1 MYIITPKVNII
12 STTILEILD
21 LAPKEFSSLAWGRH
35 RPWVKRLFRHLNF
48 SKTLKAPIFH
58 SWYSTHFMVWW
69 LKGSRLAC
77 LSPSFLSYIA
87 VLLYTTF
94 KFNFLFLKVIFQE
107 RKTTQC
113 SLFEWTKESKFIF
126 AKFRIL
132 MSNKCTYILT
142 LGWCM

>member
-1 MYIITPKVNII
+1 MVYWLNLTQLDIESEICFLKNFFFK
-12 STTILEILD
+12 ILKDMAKNYHRSSIHIQIHD
-21 LAPKEFSSLAWGRH
+21 LGHFLGKIMTL
-35 RPWVKRLFRHLNF
+35 LNLYLVLLLEW
-48 SKTLKAPIFH
+48 SI
-58 SWYSTHFMVWW
+58 V
-69 LKGSRLAC
+69 AC